1 MAVTVRV
8 LRFLTGL
15 DVPKYRFGFAGGL
28 LATAAILL
36 IASVNSYAADA
47 ASPVKASPKAA
58 EPADDD
64 AVFDKPSVLPDT
76 PGRVTLRESGIR
88 MRAIYT
94 GDLFTT
100 LSGGISRGT
109 TFGGRLDLGL
119 EADLEKLAGWK
130 GATFHVNAFLIHG
143 RGQTGDHIGNIFAIS
158 NAEATPAARLFE
170 LWLEQKIGT
179 LGSIRVGQLAADS
192 EFIASDRAG
201 LFVNGTFGW
210 PGITAANLP
219 SGGPAYPLA
228 TPGARLE
235 LDFGDTTKF
244 RFGVFNGDP
253 AGPAGPFDN
262 PDPQRRNANGLAFR
276 TNDGAFLITELE
288 QKYKL
293 GGLPGTVKAGV
304 WYHTG
309 NFADQ
314 RFDNIGLSL
323 ANPLSTGIPANLRA
337 NWGPYAIIDQ
347 TLVDLGNKR
356 DIGAFARISASPD
369 DRSLVSFYADTGINV
384 KGPFASR
391 PDDVFGIGFAY
402 ARISNRARALDQDTA
417 AFGTIGYPIRDY
429 EALIEVSYKY
439 QVTDGWTIQPDFQYV
454 MHPGGNVPNPNDPTQ
469 TITVKN
475 AAVLGVRTTVQ
486 F

>member
-1 MAVTVRV
+1 M
-8 LRFLTGL
+8 FLIAPVNASAA
-15 DVPKYRFGFAGGL
+15 D
-28 LATAAILL
+28 ATAAKVPLK
-36 IASVNSYAADA
+36 AA
-47 ASPVKASPKAA
+47 AA
-58 EPADDD
+58 EPADDEG
-64 AVFDKPSVLPDT
+64 AFDKPSVLPDT
-76 PGRVTLRESGIR
+76 PGRAALREAGIR

-109 TFGGRLDLGL
+109 TFGGRLDLGF

-143 RGQTGDHIGNIFAIS
+143 RGQTGDHLGNLFAIT

-179 LGSIRVGQLAADS
+179 LGSIRIGQLAADS

-235 LDFGDTTKF
+235 LDFGETTKF

-253 AGPAGPFDN
+253 AGPAGPLGN
-262 PDPQRRNANGLAFR
+262 PDPQRRNSDGLAFR

-293 GGLPGTVKAGV
+293 GGLPGTVKVGA

-314 RFDNIGLSL
+314 RFDNTGLSL

-337 NWGPYAIIDQ
+337 NWGPYAVIDQ
-347 TLVDLGNKR
+347 TVMKLPGNAKEDR
-356 DIGAFARISASPD
+356 NVGVFARISASPD
-369 DRSLVSFYADTGINV
+369 DRSLVSFYADTGVVV

-391 PDDVFGIGFAY
+391 PNDTFGIGFAY
-402 ARISNRARALDQDTA
+402 AKISDRARGLDQDTA
-417 AFGTIGYPIRDY
+417 AFGTVGYPIRDY

-439 QVTDGWTIQPDFQYV
+439 QVVDGWTIQPDFQYV

-475 AAVLGVRTTVQ
+475 AAVFGVRTTVQ

>member
-1 MAVTVRV
+1 MRAAATGAAVM
-8 LRFLTGL
+8 LTIGI
-15 DVPKYRFGFAGGL
+15 G
-28 LATAAILL
+28 AAQ
-36 IASVNSYAADA
+36 AADV
-47 ASPVKASPKAA
+47 VKAAKAA
-58 EPADDD
+58 EPAEDEE
-64 AVFDKPSVLPDT
+64 AFDKPSVLPDT
-76 PGRVTLRESGIR
+76 LWRAGLRNSGIR
-88 MRAIYT
+88 VRAIYT

-100 LSGGISRGT
+100 LSGGISQGT

-119 EADLEKLAGWK
+119 EADLEKLMGWS

-170 LWLEQKIGT
+170 LWLEQKIGNFAS
-179 LGSIRVGQLAADS
+179 LRIGQLAADS

-201 LFVNGTFGW
+201 LFINGTFGW
-210 PGITAANLP
+210 PGITAASLP
-219 SGGPAYPLA
+219 NGGPAYPLA

-235 LDFGDTTKF
+235 FTFGENTKF

-276 TNDGAFLITELE
+276 TNDGAFLIAELE

-293 GGLPGTVKAGV
+293 GSLPGVFKIGA

-309 NFADQ
+309 GFADQ
-314 RFDNIGLSL
+314 RFDTAGLSL
-323 ANPLSTGIPANLRA
+323 ANPATTGIPANLRA
-337 NWGPYAIIDQ
+337 NWGPYAIVDQ
-347 TLVDLGNKR
+347 TIIDLGDKR
-356 DIGAFARISASPD
+356 DIGVFARLSGSPD
-369 DRSLVSFYADTGINV
+369 DRNMISFYGDTGITV

-402 ARISNRARALDQDTA
+402 ARISDRARGLDQDTRVFA
-417 AFGTIGYPIRDY
+417 VPGFPIRDY
-429 EALIEVSYKY
+429 EALIEISYKY
-439 QVTDGWTIQPDFQYV
+439 QVVDGWTIQPDFQYV
-454 MHPGGNVPNPNDPTQ
+454 MHPGGNVPDPNDPTQ
-469 TITVKN
+469 TIPIKN
-475 AAVLGVRTTVQ
+475 AAIFGVRTTVQ